1 MWLHNPLTRLG
12 RPRVDFFLGHE
23 TRERCV
29 RDRVRGGE
37 LLKLDALGYMLP
49 VCPLFVTPHLGRMWF
64 IKMGV

>member
-1 MWLHNPLTRLG
+1 MT
-12 RPRVDFFLGHE
+12 FFLGHE

-29 RDRVRGGE
+29 RDRVRGGA